1 MAVALVQW
9 LWDATHILKVVVS
22 NSSTVCLMDI
32 FHNNFLKNCTYD
44 CLKKTENKQK
54 RGRRRPILKKT

>member
-9 LWDATHILKVVVS
+9 LWDATHILKVVGS

-32 FHNNFLKNCTYD
+32 FSQQFLKELY
-44 CLKKTENKQK
+44 L
-54 RGRRRPILKKT
+54 